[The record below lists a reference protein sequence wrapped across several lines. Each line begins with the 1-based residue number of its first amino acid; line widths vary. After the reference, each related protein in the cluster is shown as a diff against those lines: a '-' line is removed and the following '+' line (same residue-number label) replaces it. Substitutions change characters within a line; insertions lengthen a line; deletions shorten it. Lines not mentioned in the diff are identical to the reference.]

1 MIASNDGDS
10 YRKSDAKGAVKK
22 AFSEYRRSQ
31 ARDLQDDFKALH
43 REMTTQLGGYWAYTK
58 RTARLEELRV
68 NQGTSKEGASDKEAR
83 YGLYG
88 YRAKTAN
95 LGIQTCAAL
104 REQAGRIAAGLHG
117 RRAVNHGSITGFLQ
131 THSKE
136 ARCMH
141 SKLLHRS
148 YPDADVK
155 CASAAPKT
163 VQDWITWED

>member
-1 MIASNDGDS
+1 MVEGPYGKEVDLTSKGKES
-10 YRKSDAKGAVKK
+10 YWESDEQFDK
-22 AFSEYRRSQ
+22 
-31 ARDLQDDFKALH
+31 L
-43 REMTTQLGGYWAYTK
+43 
-58 RTARLEELRV
+58 
-68 NQGTSKEGASDKEAR
+68 GTSKQSASDKEAR